1 MPAKILFVDDEP
13 DQVKLMQ
20 RMFRRKIRSGELSLL
35 FASDGEEALA
45 ILKEEPDVDIVVSD
59 INMPRMDGLTL
70 LEHLDHIENPLKAII
85 VSAYGDMKNIRIAM
99 NKGAFDFVT
108 KPVEFEDLETT
119 IHKSLAAIEELRAA
133 RRQLDEAEHA
143 RTNLSRFFSPNIA
156 YQLINHPDELEVGG
170 ERKDLTFLF
179 TDLADFTPLVESSEP
194 DIIVG
199 LLNEY
204 LGEMTN
210 LVFDH
215 GGTIDKVVGDAI
227 HALFGA
233 PLSQPDHAR
242 RALQCALEMDDYAQS
257 FAAAKQADGIALGIT
272 RIGINSGPAIV
283 GNFGGESF
291 FDYTAHG
298 DAINT
303 AARLEAA
310 NKHLGTRI
318 CVSESTVSRI
328 RDFHGRPVTKLTL
341 KGKEAPVCVYEPYP
355 DQRDA
360 DIDDSAYQSAYAL
373 LESGDT
379 AAAIPAYEALAKDN
393 PEDQVIRLHLARLQ
407 DGKSGIAISAI

>member
-20 RMFRRKIRSGELSLL
+20 RMFRRKIRNGEISLL
-35 FASDGEEALA
+35 FAGDGEEALA
-45 ILKEEPDVDIVVSD
+45 VLKDEPDIDIVVSD

-70 LEHLDHIENPLKAII
+70 LEQLGQLDSPMKAII

-119 IHKSLAAIEELRAA
+119 IHKSLAALEELRNA
-133 RRQLDEAEHA
+133 RRELKEAEHA
-143 RTNLSRFFSPNIA
+143 RTNLARFFSPNIA

-170 ERKDLTFLF
+170 ERRDLTFLF

-194 DIIVG
+194 DLIVS
-199 LLNEY
+199 LLNDY

-215 GGTIDKVVGDAI
+215 GGTIDKIVGDAI
-227 HALFGA
+227 HSIFGA

-242 RALQCALEMDDYAQS
+242 RAVQCAIEMDEFAQS
-257 FAAAKQADGIALGIT
+257 FSEAKQAEGIALGMT

-303 AARLEAA
+303 AARIEAA
-310 NKHLGTRI
+310 NKQLGTRI
-318 CVSESTVSRI
+318 CVSESCVSRI
-328 RDFHGRPVTKLTL
+328 REFHGRPIGEVSL
-341 KGKEAPVCVYEPYP
+341 KGKEIPVLLYEPYS
-355 DQRDA
+355 DQRSSD
-360 DIDDSAYQSAYAL
+360 
-373 LESGDT
+373 
-379 AAAIPAYEALAKDN
+379 P
-393 PEDQVIRLHLARLQ
+393 LHLAYLEAYQLLENSDTAEALKAFEALDQRQPGDPVVGLHIGRIRAGQ
-407 DGKSGIAISAI
+407 SGITIQ

>member
-20 RMFRRKIRSGELSLL
+20 RMFRRKIRNGELSLL
-35 FASDGEEALA
+35 FAGDGEEALKV
-45 ILKEEPDVDIVVSD
+45 LSEEPDIDIVVSD
-59 INMPRMDGLTL
+59 INMPRMDGLAL
-70 LEHLDHIENPLKAII
+70 LEKLGGIENTLKAII
-85 VSAYGDMKNIRIAM
+85 VSAYGDMKNIRTAM

-119 IHKSLAAIEELRAA
+119 IHKSLAAIEELRSA
-133 RRQLDEAEHA
+133 RRELEEAEHA
-143 RTNLSRFFSPNIA
+143 RTNLARFFSPNIA
-156 YQLINHPDELEVGG
+156 YQLINHPEELEVGG
-170 ERKDLTFLF
+170 ERRDLTFLF

-194 DIIVG
+194 ERIVS

-204 LGEMTN
+204 LGEMTD

-233 PLSQPDHAR
+233 PLSQPDHAS
-242 RALQCALEMDDYAQS
+242 RAVQCALEMDAYAQS
-257 FAAAKQADGIALGIT
+257 FVAAKQAEGIALGIT

-303 AARLEAA
+303 AARLEVA
-310 NKHLGTRI
+310 NKRLGTRI
-318 CVSESTVSRI
+318 CVSDSTVSRI
-328 RDFHGRPVTKLTL
+328 RDFHGRPIGQIRL
-341 KGKEAPVCVYEPYP
+341 KGKEQPVLIHEPYP
-355 DQRDA
+355 ERQA
-360 DIDDSAYQSAYAL
+360 PGSLEAAYQSAYAL
-373 LESGDT
+373 LECADT
-379 AAAIPAYEALAKDN
+379 NAAMQSFAALAREHPDD
-393 PEDQVIRLHLARLQ
+393 PVVRLHLERLHA
-407 DGKSGIAISAI
+407 GETGIAISGV